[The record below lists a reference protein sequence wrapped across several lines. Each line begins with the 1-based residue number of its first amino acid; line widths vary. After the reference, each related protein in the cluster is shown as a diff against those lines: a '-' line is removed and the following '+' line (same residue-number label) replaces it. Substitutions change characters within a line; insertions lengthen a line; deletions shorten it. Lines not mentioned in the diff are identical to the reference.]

1 MVSLVEKNTHTLTD
15 WRIDDSLESVQLNGR
30 EDRDVVG
37 VMIEN
42 GKQQQQKTAQENDR
56 ITSERR

>member
-30 EDRDVVG
+30 DRDVVG